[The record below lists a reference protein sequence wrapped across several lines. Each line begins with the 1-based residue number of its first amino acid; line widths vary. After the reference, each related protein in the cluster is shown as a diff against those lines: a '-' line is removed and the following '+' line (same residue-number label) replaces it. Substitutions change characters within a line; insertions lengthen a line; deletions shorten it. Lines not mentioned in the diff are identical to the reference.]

1 MLFCYE
7 AHEIVDALTK
17 YVVKIGLKMVVVGLK
32 SVLGRRSHHHQADLP
47 WGLGLIFIFVIFC
60 VCMCV

>member
-7 AHEIVDALTK
+7 AHEIVDALNK

-32 SVLGRRSHHHQADLP
+32 SVLGRRSHHLQADLP
-47 WGLGLIFIFVIFC
+47 
-60 VCMCV
+60 